1 MESLKGSSLGTDTG
15 VLSDFIDKSNL
26 NYLEIGCFDGVTLTT
41 IALKYKNKKI
51 YGIDPFIS
59 DGHTG
64 TVIDTVLETQKQN
77 LNSNISNADNIIFF
91 ESTTDQFLKE
101 KPNYTKLNID
111 CVFVDGSHH
120 YKDIMID
127 IGVAMECFSNNENK
141 KGIIIFHD
149 VELDDVGK
157 AISEFK
163 INCDNKNIS
172 YTDISVTHYGAFEV
186 NFNQ

>member
-1 MESLKGSSLGTDTG
+1 M
-15 VLSDFIDKSNL
+15 
-26 NYLEIGCFDGVTLTT
+26 
-41 IALKYKNKKI
+41 
-51 YGIDPFIS
+51 
-59 DGHTG
+59 
-64 TVIDTVLETQKQN
+64 
-77 LNSNISNADNIIFF
+77 
-91 ESTTDQFLKE
+91 KE

-127 IGVAMECFSNNENK
+127 IDVAMKCFSNNENK

-149 VELDDVGK
+149 VEIDDVGK